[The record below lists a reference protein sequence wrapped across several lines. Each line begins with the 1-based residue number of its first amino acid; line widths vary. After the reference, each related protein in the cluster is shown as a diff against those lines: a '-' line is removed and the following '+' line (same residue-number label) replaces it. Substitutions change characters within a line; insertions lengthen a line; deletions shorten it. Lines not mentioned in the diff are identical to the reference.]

1 MSFANWISN
10 ASGEIKT
17 QNVPGPTIY
26 VNVSPNMSL
35 NLSIMANFGACVSIK
50 RSRGGTIHFKALR
63 AHTRVNF
70 ISLAQRRLNLELRYQ
85 MGKKAIRFKK

>member
-35 NLSIMANFGACVSIK
+35 NLSIMANFGACVSTKKDQGVTLYI
-50 RSRGGTIHFKALR
+50 SRHCTHTI
-63 AHTRVNF
+63 N
-70 ISLAQRRLNLELRYQ
+70 ISTQEVKN
-85 MGKKAIRFKK
+85 

>member
-26 VNVSPNMSL
+26 VNVSHNMSL
-35 NLSIMANFGACVSIK
+35 NLSIMANFGACVSTKKDQGVTLYI
-50 RSRGGTIHFKALR
+50 SRHCV
-63 AHTRVNF
+63 HTFNI
-70 ISLAQRRLNLELRYQ
+70 ISTQEVKNQ
-85 MGKKAIRFKK
+85 